1 MGCSSAIEINQNET
15 YNKCF
20 TSIRNLSNEII
31 RIFPIKENEV
41 IVVTILNFKILDLSE
56 QKEF

>member
-1 MGCSSAIEINQNET
+1 MGCSSAIEINKNET

-31 RIFPIKENEV
+31 RIFPIKENEI
-41 IVVTILNFKILDLSE
+41 IVAS
-56 QKEF
+56 